1 MSKARLVI
9 TAVIVE
15 GRSQAQVARDYGL
28 SKAWVS
34 RLVARYHA
42 DGDNAFQPRS
52 RRPHT
57 SPGAT
62 SADHTH
68 EPTSSCSSTTSTSAS
83 STPPQA
89 KSCAH
94 SPSTRARTTKEQA
107 DQSADHQDPT
117 DHRKTNGPN
126 PKTQV
131 QTVAYVALDDIER
144 TTRFELATLTLA
156 R

>member
-62 SADHTH
+62 PTATVELILELRRKLAAKGRDASCDTIAWHLEHDHHIKVSTH
-68 EPTSSCSSTTSTSAS
+68 PRWGRMT
-83 STPPQA
+83 
-89 KSCAH
+89 
-94 SPSTRARTTKEQA
+94 
-107 DQSADHQDPT
+107 
-117 DHRKTNGPN
+117 G
-126 PKTQV
+126 
-131 QTVAYVALDDIER
+131 
-144 TTRFELATLTLA
+144 
-156 R
+156 